1 MVEKSRK
8 YYFIRIN
15 FFRLLAFWQQ
25 FLIAPD
31 KYDEKGGLRHR
42 GFQPIPAMSTWHL
55 STFFWESYFD
65 LHFN

>member
-25 FLIAPD
+25 VLIAAD

-42 GFQPIPAMSTWHL
+42 GFQPLPAMST
-55 STFFWESYFD
+55 
-65 LHFN
+65 